1 MHKIN
6 VYPGREEPLNEIE
19 KEKPDNFE
27 ASNKKILTDI
37 MWEKVRQYIKT
48 LPLHKQI
55 ELNGKIMRNDYN
67 LSEWSR

>member
-19 KEKPDNFE
+19 KEKPGDFE
-27 ASNKKILTDI
+27 ALNKKVLTDL

-55 ELNGKIMRNDYN
+55 EINGRILKNDFN
-67 LSEWSR
+67 LS